1 MKTSDGK
8 TKTRRKARAVQILYG
23 GKIGNDDNTREPQ
36 ILAVRA
42 AETLKQALNEYYD
55 ETLQHHGYSKPQVN
69 GNTMVV
75 TNFAGDHRY
84 IAREA

>member
-1 MKTSDGK
+1 MKTTGGK
-8 TKTRRKARAVQILYG
+8 TRTKRKPRAVQILYA
-23 GKIGNDDNTREPQ
+23 GKVGNDDNSREPQ

-42 AETLKQALNEYYD
+42 AETLKQALDDYFD
-55 ETLQHHGYSKPQVN
+55 ETLQHHGYTKPQIN

>member
-1 MKTSDGK
+1 MKTTGGK
-8 TKTRRKARAVQILYG
+8 TKRKRKARAVQILYA
-23 GKIGNDDNTREPQ
+23 GKIGNQDNQREPQ

-42 AETLKQALNEYYD
+42 AETLKQALEDYFD
-55 ETLQHHGYSKPQVN
+55 ETLQHHGYDKPKVT